1 MRLNIVSPKG
11 VLFEG
16 ETTSVSFPG
25 LGGSFDVLPHH
36 APIIA
41 ALKAGVIQYETNGQR
56 QEQTIQGGF
65 VEVKEDQISVC
76 VE

>member
-1 MRLNIVSPKG
+1 MRLNIVSPNG
-11 VLFEG
+11 ILFEG
-16 ETTSVSFPG
+16 EAASVTFPG

-41 ALKAGVIQYETNGQR
+41 ALKAGAIQFETNGEKR
-56 QEQTIQGGF
+56 EQPIQGGF
-65 VEVKEDQISVC
+65 VEVKDDHVSVC

>member
-1 MRLNIVSPKG
+1 MKLNIVSPNG
-11 VLFEG
+11 ILFEG
-16 ETTSVSFPG
+16 EAANISLPG

-41 ALKAGVIQYETNGQR
+41 ALNAGTIQFETNGEMQK
-56 QEQTIQGGF
+56 QPIQGGF
-65 VEVKEDQISVC
+65 VEVKDDIVSVC